1 MELAGLDSFVILIC
15 LEGQGELKD
24 SQGNVV
30 ALKQGETVLV
40 PAVTDEITFIPQ
52 NQLKVLTSWI

>member
-1 MELAGLDSFVILIC
+1 MIVIC
-15 LEGQGELKD
+15 LEGLGKLKD
-24 SQGNVV
+24 SEGNVV

-52 NQLKVLTSWI
+52 SQLKVLTSWI